1 MATNAKYVMPNLKH
15 MTQLIIYAHKQTQK
29 HRLSAGYMFYET
41 SQGFY
46 FRSLAPMMSYGGNKC
61 T

>member
-1 MATNAKYVMPNLKH
+1 MTAINYLCTQAKS
-15 MTQLIIYAHKQTQK
+15 QK

-46 FRSLAPMMSYGGNKC
+46 FRSLASMMSYGGNREIQ
-61 T
+61 TTNGHLVQ